1 MPTPILY
8 DKSDFEQS
16 NNMRELSSLTFL
28 NKVIREEASH
38 LIIVSLIL
46 LSQSWY
52 TQLLCML
59 IQYSLLLLITKD
71 FLLDQNKKQTSTSG
85 EEGTKSGGMESFKG
99 NLILQGISNKA
110 TYLMSKS
117 RRRGTS
123 SNDESA

>member
-38 LIIVSLIL
+38 LIIVFLIL
-46 LSQSWY
+46 LFQSWY

-85 EEGTKSGGMESFKG
+85 EESTKSGGMESFKG
-99 NLILQGISNKA
+99 NLILQGISNKG